1 MKSDIPKV
9 LHPLC
14 GKSLI
19 EYVVDNLSIA
29 GIDDILVVVGYKGDE
44 VIDRLGSKVNYVWQ
58 YEQLGTGHAVM
69 QAEEY
74 FKNYTGDIIVASG
87 DVPLIKPE
95 TFKSLMTLADNEKTG
110 AVILTMMQDNPT
122 GYGRIV
128 KDVKDNKRFV
138 RIVEE
143 KDADDEVRKINEV
156 NSGTYIFKSKY
167 LFEGLKRINIENAQ
181 GEYYLPDVFNY
192 ILSIG
197 SNVEILKLIDSIEGS
212 GINTIEELISL
223 EQYVAM
229 KEGLNR

>member
-19 EYVVDNLSIA
+19 EHVVDNLNLA
-29 GIDDILVVVGYKGDE
+29 GVDDILVVVGYRGEE
-44 VIDRLGSKVNYVWQ
+44 VIDRLGSRVNYAWQ
-58 YEQLGTGHAVM
+58 HEQLGTGHAVM

-74 FKNYTGDIIVASG
+74 FKNYNGDIIVACG

-95 TFKSLMTLADNEKTG
+95 TFKNLMALAGDDKTG
-110 AVILTMMQDNPT
+110 AVVLTMIQDNPA

-128 KDVKDNKRFV
+128 KENKRFV

-143 KDADDEVRKINEV
+143 KDATEEERKIREV
-156 NSGTYIFKSKY
+156 NSGTYIFKDKY
-167 LFEGLKRINIENAQ
+167 LFEGLKRINTKNAQ
-181 GEYYLPDVFNY
+181 GEYYLPDVLNY
-192 ILSIG
+192 ILSAG
-197 SNVEILKLIDSIEGS
+197 LNVGIEQLNDSIEGS
-212 GINTIEELISL
+212 GINTKEELVSL

-229 KEGLNR
+229 KEGLN